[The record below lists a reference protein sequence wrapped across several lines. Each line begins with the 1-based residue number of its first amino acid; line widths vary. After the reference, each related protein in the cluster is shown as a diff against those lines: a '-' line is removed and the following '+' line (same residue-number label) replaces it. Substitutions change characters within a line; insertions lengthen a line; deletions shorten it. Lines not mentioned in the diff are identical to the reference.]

1 MNNINKTKQAIIKA
15 KLYDKY
21 HRALKKIK
29 SLKKN
34 ILIYIS
40 LPHVWILVII
50 FIISIITGSLSV
62 ACMNS
67 KPFLSSLFANIFA
80 GLITG
85 IIIGLV
91 STIKSISLYK
101 TKCLIE
107 WLDSLHEI
115 ILRYF
120 IAYRKIVD
128 ERRGINKNCKCFQP
142 NLKSDC
148 DAFHPYH
155 YNSFEDKVSCVL
167 SIYSEVDDKISSG
180 MFDQTLSFD
189 SCKYA
194 KKKLN
199 YDVIK
204 YIEIHEKQR
213 NRISNISE
221 SEMIPQR
228 LEAEFKEMNCHI
240 KELNERILDNI
251 NHLKERKN
259 IISSAVM

>member
-1 MNNINKTKQAIIKA
+1 MNNINKTKQTITKA

-21 HRALKKIK
+21 HQTLKKIK

-40 LPHVWILVII
+40 LPHVWILMII

-107 WLDSLHEI
+107 WL
-115 ILRYF
+115 
-120 IAYRKIVD
+120 K
-128 ERRGINKNCKCFQP
+128 
-142 NLKSDC
+142 
-148 DAFHPYH
+148 
-155 YNSFEDKVSCVL
+155 
-167 SIYSEVDDKISSG
+167 
-180 MFDQTLSFD
+180 T
-189 SCKYA
+189 
-194 KKKLN
+194 
-199 YDVIK
+199 
-204 YIEIHEKQR
+204 
-213 NRISNISE
+213 
-221 SEMIPQR
+221 
-228 LEAEFKEMNCHI
+228 
-240 KELNERILDNI
+240 
-251 NHLKERKN
+251 
-259 IISSAVM
+259 

>member
-1 MNNINKTKQAIIKA
+1 MNNIDKMKLTIIKA

-21 HRALKKIK
+21 HQTLKKIK

-40 LPHVWILVII
+40 LPHVWILMII

-107 WLDSLHEI
+107 WLNSLH
-115 ILRYF
+115 L
-120 IAYRKIVD
+120 IAYRKIV
-128 ERRGINKNCKCFQP
+128 EESRGINKNCEYFQP
-142 NLKSDC
+142 KPKSDC
-148 DAFHPYH
+148 DVFYPYH
-155 YNSFEDKVSCVL
+155 YDSFEDKVYCTL
-167 SIYSEVDDKISSG
+167 CIYSEVDDKISSG

-204 YIEIHEKQR
+204 YLEIHEKQR

-221 SEMIPQR
+221 SEMTPQR
-228 LEAEFKEMNCHI
+228 LEAEFKDMDCHI
-240 KELNERILDNI
+240 KELNGRILDNI
-251 NHLKERKN
+251 SHLKKRKN

>member
-1 MNNINKTKQAIIKA
+1 MNNIDKMKLTIIKA

-21 HRALKKIK
+21 HRALNKIK

-40 LPHVWILVII
+40 LPHVWILMII

-107 WLDSLHEI
+107 WLNSLHEI

-128 ERRGINKNCKCFQP
+128 EIIGINKNCECFQP
-142 NLKSDC
+142 KLKSDC
-148 DAFHPYH
+148 YVF
-155 YNSFEDKVSCVL
+155 
-167 SIYSEVDDKISSG
+167 
-180 MFDQTLSFD
+180 
-189 SCKYA
+189 
-194 KKKLN
+194 
-199 YDVIK
+199 
-204 YIEIHEKQR
+204 
-213 NRISNISE
+213 
-221 SEMIPQR
+221 
-228 LEAEFKEMNCHI
+228 
-240 KELNERILDNI
+240 
-251 NHLKERKN
+251 
-259 IISSAVM
+259 

>member
-1 MNNINKTKQAIIKA
+1 MTNIIG
-15 KLYDKY
+15 
-21 HRALKKIK
+21 HLKKIK

-194 KKKLN
+194 KKSLT
-199 YDVIK
+199 
-204 YIEIHEKQR
+204 
-213 NRISNISE
+213 
-221 SEMIPQR
+221 MM
-228 LEAEFKEMNCHI
+228 L
-240 KELNERILDNI
+240 
-251 NHLKERKN
+251 
-259 IISSAVM
+259 

>member
-1 MNNINKTKQAIIKA
+1 MPR
-15 KLYDKY
+15 D
-21 HRALKKIK
+21 
-29 SLKKN
+29 SL
-34 ILIYIS
+34 
-40 LPHVWILVII
+40 
-50 FIISIITGSLSV
+50 
-62 ACMNS
+62 
-67 KPFLSSLFANIFA
+67 
-80 GLITG
+80 
-85 IIIGLV
+85 

-148 DAFHPYH
+148 DVFHPYH

-221 SEMIPQR
+221 SEMTPQR